1 MDNLLSKW
9 TTEQAS
15 DLYRVKEWGAGYF
28 DVNAKGEAVVR
39 VTVGDTQ
46 QEVSLMDVV
55 SGLTD
60 RGTSMPVLLRI
71 ENILDN
77 QITLLN
83 QSFLSA
89 MKELNFQGTYRGVF
103 PIKVNQQQQ
112 VIEEISRFG
121 SRYHHGLEAGSKA
134 ELMVA
139 LSMVPSTESLIIC
152 NGYKD
157 SEFFDLGLYATQMGY
172 RCFFVIETTSE
183 LPILIERS
191 QALGIRP

>member
-89 MKELNFQGTYRGVF
+89 MKELNLQGTYRGVF

-121 SRYHHGLEAGSKA
+121 SRYHHGLEAGQQSRTHGGPFHDPQYGVSDY
-134 ELMVA
+134 LQR
-139 LSMVPSTESLIIC
+139 LQGCGILRPGPLRHPD
-152 NGYKD
+152 GLPL
-157 SEFFDLGLYATQMGY
+157 FFCD
-172 RCFFVIETTSE
+172 
-183 LPILIERS
+183 
-191 QALGIRP
+191 